1 MMEPEVMFMNHEKTG
16 ALIAKRRG
24 ELGLTQK
31 VLADQLNI
39 SDRAVSRWE
48 RGLGF
53 PDISLIEPL
62 ADALGLTVLEL
73 LHGEEEPPT
82 PEEERSAREAL
93 NTIRPEVHEKMK
105 KSRRWIIILVG
116 IIVLLLAA
124 LAVVLSLTGAAER
137 DWHMEDCTAADATAA
152 SEYALITQ
160 NEFALMEALWQDE
173 GVISVREAYEAYKKT
188 IDMTDYPIAV
198 PEMDEE
204 FCEDYFRKFILP
216 VRNLDYYRIYV
227 SDLEVTVQYGTE
239 LIDCWLYICQ
249 DGVVHK
255 QVTEFETSWLTET
268 STPLYEER
276 NVLAQVENVDNETFR
291 VSVFETGLAALFDFD

>member
-1 MMEPEVMFMNHEKTG
+1 MNYEKTG
-16 ALIAKRRG
+16 ALIARRRG

-31 VLADQLNI
+31 ALADQLNL

-73 LHGEEEPPT
+73 LHGEQEPPT
-82 PEEERSAREAL
+82 PEEERSARETL
-93 NTIRPEVHEKMK
+93 NTIQPEVHEKMK
-105 KSRRWIIILVG
+105 KKHRWIFTLAV
-116 IIVLLLAA
+116 VAVLLAA
-124 LAVVLSLTGAAER
+124 ALAAVLSLAGHANRT
-137 DWHMEDCTAADATAA
+137 WHMEDCPAADATSA

-160 NEFALMEALWQDE
+160 NEFALMETLWQDE
-173 GVISVREAYEAYKKT
+173 DVISVREAYKAYTKT
-188 IDMTDYPIAV
+188 IDLTDYPIAV
-198 PEMDEE
+198 PEMDKE

-227 SDLEVTVQYGTE
+227 SDVGVTVQYGTE
-239 LIDCWLYICQ
+239 LIDCLLYICQ

-255 QVTEFETSWLTET
+255 QVTQFETSWLTET
-268 STPLYEER
+268 GEPLYDIR
-276 NVLAQVENVDNETFR
+276 NVLAKVENVDNETFR
-291 VSVFETGLAALFDFD
+291 VSVFESGLAALFG